1 MPETLTLELRGGDFH
16 AEVIRDGQG
25 PPLVYLHGAIGQKG
39 WAPFLTQ
46 LAQNFTVYA
55 PYLPGFGKST
65 GLEHLDDITD
75 LTLYQFELLDALGI
89 AKAHVVGHFFGGMI
103 AAEMAAMS
111 PSYVD
116 KLVLASPEGLWSDS
130 EPVADLIAMSAEEL
144 LDNLWSTASSSMGL
158 SPADFEANARLKEVL
173 AADRMQDL
181 AAVGKFT
188 WPIPD
193 RGLKRRAY
201 RIKAP
206 TMLIWGEKD
215 RINPPSYAD
224 EFKRLI
230 PGAQVSM
237 LPNAGHLL
245 MLERGAAFADA
256 VANFLSS

>member
-16 AEVIRDGQG
+16 AEVVRDGQG

-39 WAPFLTQ
+39 WAPFLSR

-55 PYLPGFGKST
+55 PYLPGYGKST
-65 GLEHLDDITD
+65 GLERLDDVTD

-89 AKAHVVGHFFGGMI
+89 SRAHVVGHFFGGMI

-116 KLVLASPEGLWSDS
+116 KLVLAAPAGLWSDS
-130 EPVADLIAMSAEEL
+130 EPVADLMAMSAEDL
-144 LDNLWSTASSSMGL
+144 QDTLWSAPSSSMSI
-158 SPADFEANARLKEVL
+158 SPADYEANARLREVL

-201 RIKAP
+201 RIKA
-206 TMLIWGEKD
+206 TTLLIWGEKD
-215 RINPPSYAD
+215 RINPPWYAG
-224 EFKRLI
+224 EFERLI
-230 PGAQVSM
+230 PGARVSM

-245 MLERGAAFADA
+245 MLERGEAFADA
-256 VANFLSS
+256 VTEFLS

>member
-16 AEVIRDGQG
+16 AEVVRDGQG

-39 WAPFLTQ
+39 WAPFLAQ

-55 PYLPGFGKST
+55 PFLPGFGKST

-89 AKAHVVGHFFGGMI
+89 SKAHVVGHFFGGMI

-111 PSYVD
+111 PSYVE
-116 KLVLASPEGLWSDS
+116 KLVLAAPTGLWSDS
-130 EPVADLIAMSAEEL
+130 EPVADLMALSAEEL
-144 LDNLWSTASSSMGL
+144 QDNLWSTASSSMGL
-158 SPADFEANARLKEVL
+158 SPADFEANAALRQVL
-173 AADRMQDL
+173 ATDRMQDL
-181 AAVGKFT
+181 AAVGTFT

-206 TMLIWGEKD
+206 TLLIWGEKD

-224 EFKRLI
+224 EFQRLI
-230 PGAQVSM
+230 PGAEVSM

-245 MLERGAAFADA
+245 MLERGAAFADK
-256 VANFLSS
+256 VAEFLS